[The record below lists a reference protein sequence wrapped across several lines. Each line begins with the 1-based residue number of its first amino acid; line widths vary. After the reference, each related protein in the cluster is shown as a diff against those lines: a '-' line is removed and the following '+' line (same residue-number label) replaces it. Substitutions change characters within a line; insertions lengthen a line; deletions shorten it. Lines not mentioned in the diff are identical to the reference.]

1 MSPSL
6 VWNHIFGTS
15 LMKIFI
21 VYWKVYVPLTHDGEK
36 GWFFKLVCP
45 GNAMSVSHERLLLLK
60 SATVN
65 WNLGFDTVCRDKHVY
80 AAYQELWGTFEVD
93 DEGEIVTIEG
103 DPKIVGFYNMAYE
116 WEIQL
121 AFLESYSITPHWIN
135 ANYTWGSLN
144 ETTGQ
149 WSGAVGVI
157 QRKEADYAIFGF
169 LSTYDRSKVATFS
182 SVTNYYPL
190 HWLTKYPKKLSPTW
204 NLMGLFTK
212 G

>member
-1 MSPSL
+1 M
-6 VWNHIFGTS
+6 IC
-15 LMKIFI
+15 
-21 VYWKVYVPLTHDGEK
+21 KVYVPNTHDGEQ
-36 GWFFKLVCP
+36 GWIFDLVCP
-45 GNAMSVSHERLLLLK
+45 SNGKSASHKGLLLLK
-60 SATVN
+60 NDAVN
-65 WNLGFDTVCRDKHVY
+65 GNLGFEDICKERHVRIAYNDHPQYFLLNSKLGEMVKLRDSPG
-80 AAYQELWGTFEVD
+80 QPF
-93 DEGEIVTIEG
+93 
-103 DPKIVGFYNMAYE
+103 PSVGFYGVAKQ
-116 WEIQL
+116 WEIQ
-121 AFLESYSITPHWIN
+121 ASFFKTYNVIPDWIN
-135 ANYTWGSLN
+135 CNFTFGTLN